1 MVAIHGASP
10 SGRFELETGLL
21 AGPVE
26 GLAPGDVLRA
36 TDVVLDLVEVVGL
49 VVPPL
54 LPLTDADFAAP
65 VFLGERFDVVSF
77 PELVRGD
84 ALA

>member
-21 AGPVE
+21 AEPVE
-26 GLAPGDVLRA
+26 GRAPGDVLRA
-36 TDVVLDLVEVVGL
+36 TDVVRDLVEAGL
-49 VVPPL
+49 AVPPP
-54 LPLTDADFAAP
+54 LPFTDADFAAA
-65 VFLGERFDVVSF
+65 VFLGETFDVVSF

-84 ALA
+84 AVA